1 MMDWAETRLHLQ
13 LWLHRSWPFRAMSWW
28 FERGVPR
35 AQGFGKFR
43 TECLDLKSIRPG
55 AATTEAEIRPQ
66 TSTTAQR

>member
-35 AQGFGKFR
+35 AQGFGRFR

-55 AATTEAEIRPQ
+55 AAMTEAEIRPQ
-66 TSTTAQR
+66 TSTTVKR